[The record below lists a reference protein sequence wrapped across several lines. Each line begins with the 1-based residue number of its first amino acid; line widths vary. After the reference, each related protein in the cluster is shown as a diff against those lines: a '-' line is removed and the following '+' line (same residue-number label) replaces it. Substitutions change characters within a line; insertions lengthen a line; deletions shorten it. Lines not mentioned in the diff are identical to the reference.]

1 MVDVRA
7 FPYQNND
14 NGHRDVFFLVI
25 GDVLSVT
32 GSFKGE
38 VTLNKRFNDLQG

>member
-1 MVDVRA
+1 MVDVRD
-7 FPYQNND
+7 FPYQNDD
-14 NGHRDVFFLVI
+14 NGHRDFFFLT

-38 VTLNKRFNDLQG
+38 VTLN